1 MDEDECEEE
10 IDVDEVVEE
19 LQGVGLSEKDSEMGQ
34 RGSVEMNK
42 IVVTVA
48 EQDNETYEVDEELQW
63 VGLSQKDS
71 EMGQRESV
79 EMDKITVTV
88 AEQDNETE
96 EEDTQKTQDPTP
108 AEATRMT
115 RGKKQPKWGPIV
127 PTRQSERIAKD
138 DGVGQGKSTAV
149 DQELGKALKR

>member
-48 EQDNETYEVDEELQW
+48 EQDNETDEVDEELQW

-79 EMDKITVTV
+79 EMDKIT
-88 AEQDNETE
+88 ELWLS
-96 EEDTQKTQDPTP
+96 KTMRQRRKTP
-108 AEATRMT
+108 R
-115 RGKKQPKWGPIV
+115 RPKIPLLPKQ
-127 PTRQSERIAKD
+127 
-138 DGVGQGKSTAV
+138 
-149 DQELGKALKR
+149 QE